1 MTDPEPTIENNFT
14 SSLEWSYQYEVGFC
28 QQMMDANNATC
39 NDPYFAIGSYF
50 NGTQYYFDED
60 RAAQPPTDCTPY
72 TGDTYKNIEATTIS
86 QDVDGETQTGVAIT
100 YTGGPAC

>member
-1 MTDPEPTIENNFT
+1 
-14 SSLEWSYQYEVGFC
+14 
-28 QQMMDANNATC
+28 MMDANNATC

-86 QDVDGETQTGVAIT
+86 QDVDGEKQTGVAIT
-100 YTGGPAC
+100 YTGGPACQFTG